1 MSEMKDKMQIK
12 VCSGEA
18 STKNEQSKNAE
29 GKNAQN
35 KNGEK
40 SVTVRV
46 QKIKKNHIKQKLI
59 FFLILAIGLVIVRFF
74 QNVSV
79 HMIHTPRICPVP
91 FSLQVWPI
99 QWEQIHMEGICFRV

>member
-59 FFLILAIGLVIVRFF
+59 FFLILAIGLVIVALFSERLCPY
-74 QNVSV
+74 V
-79 HMIHTPRICPVP
+79 HTPRICPVP

>member
-46 QKIKKNHIKQKLI
+46 QKIKKNHIK
-59 FFLILAIGLVIVRFF
+59 
-74 QNVSV
+74 
-79 HMIHTPRICPVP
+79 
-91 FSLQVWPI
+91 
-99 QWEQIHMEGICFRV
+99 

>member
-40 SVTVRV
+40 SSNCTCSED
-46 QKIKKNHIKQKLI
+46 KEKPYKTEAD
-59 FFLILAIGLVIVRFF
+59 FFPYIGNRTCNRGAFF
-74 QNVSV
+74 R
-79 HMIHTPRICPVP
+79 T
-91 FSLQVWPI
+91 SLSI
-99 QWEQIHMEGICFRV
+99 